1 MSTPPSRNAV
11 LMQWWMSLS
20 SMSDSK
26 EACVRAIRS
35 ASPVVSTT
43 TLAKTAWR
51 PSLLSKMA
59 PLTTLPSRIGAVA
72 QACSTRRT
80 LASPTICIDRVL
92 SASGSTVG
100 DQVTMPWKAAVR
112 CAQ

>member
-1 MSTPPSRNAV
+1 M
-11 LMQWWMSLS
+11 
-20 SMSDSK
+20 
-26 EACVRAIRS
+26 RS

-43 TLAKTAWR
+43 TLARTAWR

-59 PLTTLPSRIGAVA
+59 PLTVLPSRIGAAA
-72 QACSTRRT
+72 QACSSSRT
-80 LASPTICIDRVL
+80 LASLAICMETVF

-100 DQVTMPWKAAVR
+100 DQVTMPWKADVR